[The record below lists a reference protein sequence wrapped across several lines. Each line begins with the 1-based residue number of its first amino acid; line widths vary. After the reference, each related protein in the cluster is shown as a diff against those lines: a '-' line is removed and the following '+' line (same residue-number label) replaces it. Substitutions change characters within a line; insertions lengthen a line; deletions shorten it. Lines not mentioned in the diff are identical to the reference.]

1 MYLDTFGKY
10 LEQVCQIMILVTLS
24 VKLPFQYDNIQADS
38 EVQNKFLM
46 KTIFSRFSSSQ
57 KLGKSNSNFA

>member
-24 VKLPFQYDNIQADS
+24 VKLPFQYDNIQADA
-38 EVQNKFLM
+38 EQFFDEDNFLKVLKFT
-46 KTIFSRFSSSQ
+46 KVR
-57 KLGKSNSNFA
+57 